1 MKNHKNNSLQDL
13 IQKYPDHIIAI
24 RAGCFYNLYYESAR
38 IISEIFGYKTYEN
51 RHKNFSRIATGFPE
65 ENLGVIVDELRLQ
78 NLKFVIVNDYEIIDI
93 NSEGKGINDN
103 FENIYYEIQS
113 KQKIKYLVV
122 DINSG
127 IIDKIDENSIFGYYF
142 RGKKIGDFV
151 TFLSPD
157 NKMIELKIKD
167 ITS

>member
-1 MKNHKNNSLQDL
+1 M
-13 IQKYPDHIIAI
+13 
-24 RAGCFYNLYYESAR
+24 
-38 IISEIFGYKTYEN
+38 
-51 RHKNFSRIATGFPE
+51 
-65 ENLGVIVDELRLQ
+65 IVDELRLQ

-157 NKMIELKIKD
+157 NNMIELKIKD